1 MIRVIICDDHP
12 IVREGVRMI
21 IQKQKDISIE
31 EEAASGQELI
41 SRLASHGCDVIILD
55 ICLPGG
61 QDGIELLKT
70 LSRDYPK
77 IPVLV
82 MSMHTES
89 QLGMRAIRA
98 GASGYLVKGSE
109 PAELLTAIRKLG
121 TGGKYISPSLA
132 EQLAEEVSGKRA
144 RPAYEKLSDRE
155 YRVLCLLASGKG
167 VTEIA
172 SELFLSPA
180 TVGTYRS
187 RVLSKLSLNNTAEL
201 VRYAVEHG
209 LLD

>member
-121 TGGKYISPSLA
+121 TGGNTSARRLRSSLPKRSPASEPAPRTRSSPTVNTGCCACLP
-132 EQLAEEVSGKRA
+132 RA
-144 RPAYEKLSDRE
+144 RE
-155 YRVLCLLASGKG
+155 
-167 VTEIA
+167 
-172 SELFLSPA
+172 
-180 TVGTYRS
+180 
-187 RVLSKLSLNNTAEL
+187 
-201 VRYAVEHG
+201 
-209 LLD
+209 

>member
-187 RVLSKLSLNNTAEL
+187 RVLSKLSLKNTAEL

>member
-1 MIRVIICDDHP
+1 
-12 IVREGVRMI
+12 MI

-31 EEAASGQELI
+31 EEAASGQELF